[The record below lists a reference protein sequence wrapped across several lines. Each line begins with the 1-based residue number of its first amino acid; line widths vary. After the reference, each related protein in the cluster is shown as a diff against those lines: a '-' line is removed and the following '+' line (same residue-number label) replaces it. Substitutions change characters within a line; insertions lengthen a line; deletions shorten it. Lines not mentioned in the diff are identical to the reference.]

1 MECRHAGHH
10 HRLHNHCI
18 MSEAALSALKGAADE
33 SCGGKQ
39 LKSGEEGVLPEC
51 CLLGFIQI
59 FLYSFHHLSI
69 LLKALSSGLGVDV
82 LGMGDLFVETARQTL
97 PIVYIEETHS
107 PPLCHPY

>member
-1 MECRHAGHH
+1 
-10 HRLHNHCI
+10 

-39 LKSGEEGVLPEC
+39 LKFGEEEVSPEC

-69 LLKALSSGLGVDV
+69 CLKALSSGPGEEGREV
-82 LGMGDLFVETARQTL
+82 GLFSLKL
-97 PIVYIEETHS
+97 PLNH
-107 PPLCHPY
+107 L